1 MITEPARRALT
12 GSARSGMCPGTQ
24 RLAHGEARETRAVA
38 FTVHLVLSSLA
49 GFEFPARGAGR
60 AAHGPRETGGET
72 KPRGG
77 EGTQSESL
85 VAQTVRGSR
94 GFSHQIP
101 RGWKKWRKT
110 RGRAEEAGFR
120 EGADMTLRG
129 CVTRPRPGLHNAAHL
144 FTSASPTR
152 ACKRAPQHSAHT
164 QPPLSSQ

>member
-1 MITEPARRALT
+1 MITEPARRALR
-12 GSARSGMCPGTQ
+12 GSARSGMGPGTQ
-24 RLAHGEARETRAVA
+24 RLAHGEAQETRAVA

-60 AAHGPRETGGET
+60 AARGPRETGGET

-85 VAQTVRGSR
+85 VAQTVRGS
-94 GFSHQIP
+94 
-101 RGWKKWRKT
+101 GWKKWRKT
-110 RGRAEEAGFR
+110 RRRAEEAGFR

-129 CVTRPRPGLHNAAHL
+129 CVTRPRPGLHDAAHL

>member
-1 MITEPARRALT
+1 MPRYTALGTRR
-12 GSARSGMCPGTQ
+12 SSRNQSSCFYRPSRS
-24 RLAHGEARETRAVA
+24 
-38 FTVHLVLSSLA
+38 FLA
-49 GFEFPARGAGR
+49 GRVRVPRTRSRQGGPR
-60 AAHGPRETGGET
+60 PRETGGET

-85 VAQTVRGSR
+85 VAQTVRGS
-94 GFSHQIP
+94 
-101 RGWKKWRKT
+101 GWKKWRKT
-110 RGRAEEAGFR
+110 RRRAEEAGFR